1 MSFILFLI
9 LGIAAGACFP
19 VQATINSGLASFA
32 KNPLTAS
39 LIAFSV
45 GSVVLF
51 VLVVLFNFKSFFT
64 MDTSVSPLIFIGG
77 PITGVLYNVANIILF
92 SKIGAMITTIITIT
106 GQMIM
111 GMLIDHFGLL
121 GMPVSEISAN
131 RLVGISIMLVAIF
144 LFQKSKVQGSSEESI
159 PKKWLLIGVIAGTF
173 PPLQAAFNGQLR
185 VATQSVLLSTFL
197 SFFIGAIILVLIL
210 LLVEKRIDIPRV
222 DTVGEKLP
230 WWLYVGGLFGI
241 VIVGGNILVI
251 HTLGSIIT
259 TIVFILGQL
268 VMATL
273 IDLMGAFGLQKRKI
287 MPMQYAS
294 IGMIVFALFLV

>member
-19 VQATINSGLASFA
+19 VQATINSRLASFA

-106 GQMIM
+106 GQMVM

-159 PKKWLLIGVIAGTF
+159 SKKWLLIGVIAGTF

-273 IDLMGAFGLQKRKI
+273 IDRMGVFGLQKRKI